1 MDARNYLE
9 ILFAGIIVGFLVVD
23 LGYFNRRPHRVG
35 FKSALL
41 QSIFWIGISLIYAAL
56 IFVYLDKS
64 MAAEFTSAYL
74 TEKMLSMDNLFVIM
88 LLFSFFK
95 LEEKYH
101 HRVLF
106 WGILG
111 AVIFRGVFIGVGSAI
126 IHQFSWVLYIFGCI
140 LVYTGFKLFS
150 GKKEEHI
157 NFENNR
163 VFKLAKRFL
172 PFTLNT
178 HEGHFLV
185 RENGK
190 RKFTL
195 LFMILLIVETTDI
208 IFAVDSIPAAFAI
221 SQDAFVVFTSNI
233 FAVMG
238 LRALFFLVENIL
250 HKFHHLQ
257 KALSFVLIFIGAK
270 MLVVIFGVHISS
282 MVSLLVILGALCI
295 AILLSVLFPKKTPST
310 HANSLNVAPETSVI
324 RGEHMGKN

>member
-1 MDARNYLE
+1 SS
-9 ILFAGIIVGFLVVD
+9 
-23 LGYFNRRPHRVG
+23 
-35 FKSALL
+35 FKIP
-41 QSIFWIGISLIYAAL
+41 Q
-56 IFVYLDKS
+56 
-64 MAAEFTSAYL
+64 
-74 TEKMLSMDNLFVIM
+74 
-88 LLFSFFK
+88 
-95 LEEKYH
+95 KYQ

-295 AILLSVLFPKKTPST
+295 AILLSVLFPKKNFFYSGQ
-310 HANSLNVAPETSVI
+310 LLL
-324 RGEHMGKN
+324 K